1 MAYDRNRVLT
11 FGAAGIIIAAFL
23 ILAFI
28 PAKKEIGINPIVAL
42 QEIPGYGFQVVKMSE
57 EQSDVVHL
65 NVTLDAFE
73 VRRADGGW
81 AEIEVS
87 GGRVSFDLQRA
98 REASF
103 TAGAGGLDAGSYTS
117 IRFRVVGG
125 VEFTNATLGDG
136 VVVGVDVPSL
146 KVEFS
151 TPTFEVGE
159 GTGSLL
165 IDLRT
170 GSGVQSNY
178 MLPQY
183 HVALGTLRLEFAVAP
198 A

>member
-1 MAYDRNRVLT
+1 MAYNRNRVLT
-11 FGAAGIIIAAFL
+11 FGATGIVIAALL

-28 PAKKEIGINPIVAL
+28 PAKKETGINPIVAL
-42 QEIPGYGFQVVKMSE
+42 QEIPGYGFQIVKMSE
-57 EQSDVVHL
+57 EQADVTHL
-65 NVTLDAFE
+65 NVTLDGFE
-73 VRRADGGW
+73 VKQADGNW

-103 TAGAGGLDAGSYTS
+103 TAGAGGLDTGSYTA

-125 VEFTNATLGDG
+125 VEFTNATLSDG
-136 VVVGVDVPSL
+136 VVVGVDVPSF

-151 TPTFEVGE
+151 TSTFEVGE

-165 IDLRT
+165 IDLHT
-170 GSGVQSNY
+170 GLGVLSNY
-178 MLPQY
+178 MLPGY
-183 HVALGTLRLEFAVAP
+183 HVALGTLKLELDVAP